1 MFIIY
6 CDCWFFREKDDFDFI
21 REFLIIYKNKILF
34 EGEFIRERYRR
45 CFLLIYFFL
54 YFLNIESECFFYL
67 FFYNIDSIFF
77 NDFF

>member
-6 CDCWFFREKDDFDFI
+6 CDRWFFREKDDFDFI

-34 EGEFIRERYRR
+34 EGEFIRKR
-45 CFLLIYFFL
+45 YFFL

-67 FFYNIDSIFF
+67 FFLNIDSIFF